1 MRARPAC
8 AASVRITTPKP
19 AAVGFSAASLR
30 AVLELHV
37 PAGATGLVV
46 ALSGGADSAALL
58 LAAAGLSSSFRG
70 LPVRAVHVDH
80 GLQAAAAEFREAC
93 AALCRGLDIPLTVLP
108 VAVRSPPGASVEA
121 AARDARYAALAGDLK
136 PGECLLTAHHCEDQ
150 AETLLL
156 QALRGAGLKGL
167 SAMPLRRAL
176 GAGWHLRP
184 LLDVPQHKLLAF
196 GASSLR
202 ASSPGASSP
211 GASSSGAWVADPMN
225 QDARFDRS
233 YLRRDLWPLIETRWP
248 GSAGAL
254 SRTARHLAEAQAS
267 LDRAAAAHVGRLRDG
282 EALSV
287 PGLRALA
294 HAERIDSL
302 RFWLCEADVE
312 PPSTARLTEA
322 LRQMFDADVDHLPCV
337 RWGEHALRRYRDRIF
352 LTPAVPPRLDGTL
365 SWPVRPD
372 SSVDLGPSLGT
383 LRWVAQI
390 GGIDAGLV
398 PETVFV
404 RRRDGGEALKPAA
417 KARTQSV
424 RHLCQRHGVLP
435 WMRDAL
441 PVIFTGDTLIA
452 VGDLW
457 LEARWCVAPSQPGLG
472 IAWEHAPVVV

>member
-1 MRARPAC
+1 M
-8 AASVRITTPKP
+8 S
-19 AAVGFSAASLR
+19 FSAASLH
-30 AVLELHV
+30 AVLDVHI

-46 ALSGGADSAALL
+46 ALSGGADSAGLL
-58 LAAAGLSSSFRG
+58 LAAAGSKSSFRG
-70 LPVRAVHVDH
+70 LPLRAVHVDH
-80 GLQAAAAEFREAC
+80 GLQAAAAEFRGAC
-93 AALCRGLDIPLTVLP
+93 EALCRGLDIPLTVIR
-108 VAVRSPPGASVEA
+108 VAVHSPPGASVEA

-136 PGECLLTAHHCEDQ
+136 LGECLLTAHHSEDQ

-167 SAMPLRRAL
+167 SAMPLRRPL
-176 GAGWHLRP
+176 GQGWHVRP
-184 LLDVPQHKLLAF
+184 LLDVPQRELLAF
-196 GASSLR
+196 GASNGG
-202 ASSPGASSP
+202 P
-211 GASSSGAWVADPMN
+211 SSGAWVADPMN

-254 SRTARHLAEAQAS
+254 SRAARHLAEAQRS

-294 HAERIDSL
+294 HVERIDSL
-302 RFWLCEADVE
+302 RFWLCEAGVE

-322 LRQMFDADVDHLPCV
+322 LRQVFDADVDHLPCV
-337 RWGEHALRRYRDRIF
+337 VWGEHALRRYRERLF

-365 SWPVRPD
+365 PWDLRPD
-372 SSVDLGPSLGT
+372 SRLDLGPSLGT

-390 GGIDAGLV
+390 GGIDAGRV
-398 PETVFV
+398 PHTVFV
-404 RRRDGGEALKPAA
+404 RRRDGGEVLRPAA

-441 PVIFTGDTLIA
+441 PVIFAGEAAIAGENLIA

-457 LEARWCVAPSQPGLG
+457 SDARWCVAPSLPGLG
-472 IAWEHAPVVV
+472 VVWENAPVIV

>member
-8 AASVRITTPKP
+8 AASVRTTKLKS
-19 AAVGFSAASLR
+19 ASASFSAASLR
-30 AVLELHV
+30 AVLDVHV

-58 LAAAGLSSSFRG
+58 FAASAAGPVFRG
-70 LPVRAVHVDH
+70 LPLRAVHVDH

-93 AALCRGLDIPLTVLP
+93 AALCLGLDIPLKVIP
-108 VAVRSPPGASVEA
+108 VAVHNPPGASLEA

-136 PGECLLTAHHCEDQ
+136 PGECLLTAHHSEDQ

-167 SAMPLRRAL
+167 SAMPLRRPL
-176 GAGWHLRP
+176 GDGWHVRP
-184 LLDVPQHKLLAF
+184 LLDVPQRELLAF
-196 GASSLR
+196 GG
-202 ASSPGASSP
+202 GA
-211 GASSSGAWVADPMN
+211 GVADPMN

-233 YLRRDLWPLIETRWP
+233 YLRRDLWPLIEARWP

-254 SRTARHLAEAQAS
+254 SRAARHLAEAQAS

-294 HAERIDSL
+294 HVERIDTL
-302 RFWLCEADVE
+302 RFWLCEAGVE

-322 LRQMFDADVDHLPCV
+322 LRQMLDADIDHLPCV
-337 RWGEHALRRYRDRIF
+337 RWGEYALRRYRERIF
-352 LTPAVPPRLDGTL
+352 LTPAVSPRLDAIL
-365 SWPVRPD
+365 PWPVRPD
-372 SSVDLGPSLGT
+372 ARVDLGPSLGT

-390 GGIDAGLV
+390 GGIDPGLV
-398 PETVFV
+398 PATVFV
-404 RRRDGGEALKPAA
+404 RRRDGGEALRPAV

-435 WMRDAL
+435 WMREAL
-441 PVIFTGDTLIA
+441 PLVFAHGTSIAGNPLHVHAGDALIA

-457 LEARWCVAPSQPGLG
+457 SDARCCVAPPKPGLG
-472 IAWEHAPVVV
+472 IVWENAPVIV